1 MTIDKFELIAVL
13 ALAIPTVILFGVLA
27 KRSLVKLLRLEQM
40 RLHKIKMALIRC
52 VFQGSSDSVALK
64 LVRKF
69 NMEKT
74 TLKHFIYGGIEE
86 IIRDSNFYYYS
97 KIGQQYSHF
106 TEAGQAAVL
115 EFMNNMA
122 YKIRQAEEADLEKR
136 AQEQTLNALKS

>member
-1 MTIDKFELIAVL
+1 
-13 ALAIPTVILFGVLA
+13 
-27 KRSLVKLLRLEQM
+27 
-40 RLHKIKMALIRC
+40 
-52 VFQGSSDSVALK
+52 
-64 LVRKF
+64 
-69 NMEKT
+69 MEKT
-74 TLKHFIYGGIEE
+74 ALKHFIYGGIEE

-136 AQEQTLNALKS
+136 AQEQTLNALKSQP